1 MSGTQFMLDYRT
13 EMTVYF
19 QETIG
24 AKHMFKSEAK
34 EFFFFFLLNC
44 SQMVLV
50 VKSLFDGAEDEMSTP
65 LSFFNKTILDGL
77 VKLKLEKERHKL
89 KVNDQI

>member
-1 MSGTQFMLDYRT
+1 
-13 EMTVYF
+13 
-19 QETIG
+19 
-24 AKHMFKSEAK
+24 
-34 EFFFFFLLNC
+34 
-44 SQMVLV
+44 MVLV

>member
-24 AKHMFKSEAK
+24 AKHPFESEAK
-34 EFFFFFLLNC
+34 ELFLFFFFT
-44 SQMVLV
+44 
-50 VKSLFDGAEDEMSTP
+50 KLF
-65 LSFFNKTILDGL
+65 
-77 VKLKLEKERHKL
+77 
-89 KVNDQI
+89 

>member
-34 EFFFFFLLNC
+34 EFFFFT
-44 SQMVLV
+44 
-50 VKSLFDGAEDEMSTP
+50 KLFSNGV
-65 LSFFNKTILDGL
+65 GC
-77 VKLKLEKERHKL
+77 
-89 KVNDQI
+89 KVSV